1 MAASGGGPRGAGES
15 GAEVGPVIRPSGARR
30 PARKFTRANHF
41 NGLPALL
48 RNFLRP
54 WFCFAD
60 PAPSPVLIWPKTFR
74 AGIGV
79 TEFAL
84 SIFLPKGPQPTT
96 CHLRAHFEFFQWLAA
111 PFPSHSQL
119 PTRLLQTRRFDQD
132 RRPAV
137 MFRFLPAPSQ
147 NEALISPDE
156 TKRFAGVIVSHWNRY
171 GLRIRDFAALFVFN
185 DLSPFSFRR
194 FRMVIL
200 FKDLVPLRF
209 RLAVGPSWSFGRVM
223 WRAGWAVTSHSPVLT
238 PKSQLARR
246 HDKCEPGLSTF
257 LKNIISSTSRL
268 GKKLSIFLIGASPNW
283 IEQTVTVF
291 PL

>member
-119 PTRLLQTRRFDQD
+119 PTRLLQTRRFRPGLATGRDVSLLASTEPKRSAHFA
-132 RRPAV
+132 RRNETLRGSHRKSLKSLWAANQR
-137 MFRFLPAPSQ
+137 FR
-147 NEALISPDE
+147 
-156 TKRFAGVIVSHWNRY
+156 GIVCFQ
-171 GLRIRDFAALFVFN
+171 GLESVLV
-185 DLSPFSFRR
+185 SPFSH
-194 FRMVIL
+194 
-200 FKDLVPLRF
+200 
-209 RLAVGPSWSFGRVM
+209 GYSF
-223 WRAGWAVTSHSPVLT
+223 
-238 PKSQLARR
+238 Q
-246 HDKCEPGLSTF
+246 GLS
-257 LKNIISSTSRL
+257 STPVSPRRRPELELWKGHVESRL
-268 GKKLSIFLIGASPNW
+268 GSHESLPCLDAKVPTRPSP
-283 IEQTVTVF
+283 
-291 PL
+291 

>member
-96 CHLRAHFEFFQWLAA
+96 CHLRVHFELWLAA

-119 PTRLLQTRRFDQD
+119 PTRLLQTRRFRPGLATGRDVSLLASTEPKRSAHFA
-132 RRPAV
+132 RRNETLRGSHRKSLKSLWAANQR
-137 MFRFLPAPSQ
+137 FR
-147 NEALISPDE
+147 
-156 TKRFAGVIVSHWNRY
+156 GIVCFQ
-171 GLRIRDFAALFVFN
+171 GLESVLV
-185 DLSPFSFRR
+185 SPFSH
-194 FRMVIL
+194 
-200 FKDLVPLRF
+200 
-209 RLAVGPSWSFGRVM
+209 GYSF
-223 WRAGWAVTSHSPVLT
+223 
-238 PKSQLARR
+238 Q
-246 HDKCEPGLSTF
+246 GLS
-257 LKNIISSTSRL
+257 STPVSPRRRPELELWKGHVESRL
-268 GKKLSIFLIGASPNW
+268 GSHESLPCLDAKVPTRPSPG
-283 IEQTVTVF
+283 QV
-291 PL
+291 